1 MLSRP
6 AVASSA
12 TGQPA
17 RFFSTSVSGPGQN
30 AAASFSA
37 AASNTARRL
46 RGGEIE
52 HMRDQRIERRPALGG
67 VEPRDR
73 GAVGGVGAEAVDRLG
88 RERDQAAVGEAERR
102 VGDGDE
108 IGGSKRVSIVSVISS
123 FVSRCAL
130 RRALRLAGF
139 SFAASTLIQSRLR
152 SSSRFCSR
160 SNSRAIAVRSQ
171 CLGQQQEL
179 LAHLG
184 AVERLLRRALE
195 AVDAAGQRAAVLE
208 RDRDGRGD
216 GVAVLGL
223 IGHRDGHALRQ
234 RADRRIVERL
244 QR

>member
-46 RGGEIE
+46 RRGEIE

-67 VEPRDR
+67 IEPRDG
-73 GAVGGVGAEAVDRLG
+73 GAVGGVGAEAVDGFG
-88 RERDQAAVGEAERR
+88 RKRDQAAVGEADAPRR
-102 VGDGDE
+102 RWRRNRRRA
-108 IGGSKRVSIVSVISS
+108 GGCRSCRS
-123 FVSRCAL
+123 FLLSLRRCAPA
-130 RRALRLAGF
+130 RAARGFGLPDF

-152 SSSRFCSR
+152 SLSMFCSR
-160 SNSRAIAVRSQ
+160 SNSRAIAARSQ

-195 AVDAAGQRAAVLE
+195 AFDAAGRA
-208 RDRDGRGD
+208 RGRP
-216 GVAVLGL
+216 
-223 IGHRDGHALRQ
+223 
-234 RADRRIVERL
+234 
-244 QR
+244 